1 MKSSLVTYKI
11 LQSFAVWHKKVL
23 KDQVLSGCYTHMIVY
38 VTITFAST
46 KKLYDET
53 VRRTYTI
60 KCRLRL
66 GVGDSR
72 VKLGAKIKLGGP
84 LTTLLHHIISKAFK
98 VF

>member
-1 MKSSLVTYKI
+1 
-11 LQSFAVWHKKVL
+11 
-23 KDQVLSGCYTHMIVY
+23 MIVY
-38 VTITFAST
+38 VTIKLAST
-46 KKLYDET
+46 RDMKKLYDEI

-84 LTTLLHHIISKAFK
+84 LTTLLHHFK
-98 VF
+98 GA